1 VGAQVTPVSTPQ
13 DDDLNS
19 LIAWLDRFQGFR
31 PDAVELADPAAAAA
45 AAAQVAR
52 EAAAGLSF
60 DADPAG
66 FTRLLESLA
75 RTPDIP

>member
-1 VGAQVTPVSTPQ
+1 MGAQVTPVTDTP
-13 DDDLNS
+13 DDDLKS

-45 AAAQVAR
+45 GTAETARAAAAS
-52 EAAAGLSF
+52 LPF

-75 RTPDIP
+75 RK